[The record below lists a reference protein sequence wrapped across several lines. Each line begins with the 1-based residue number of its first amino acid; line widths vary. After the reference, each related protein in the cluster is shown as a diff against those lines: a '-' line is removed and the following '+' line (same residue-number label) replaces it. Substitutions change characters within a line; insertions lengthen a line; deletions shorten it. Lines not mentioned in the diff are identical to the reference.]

1 MRQWL
6 VAVPGPGPASRNNLV
21 RPRPLA
27 ADLRRLG
34 EPDGAENLV
43 AATCERIAAVEPVV
57 HAFVPEPDRQG
68 RLMHAVAAA
77 RGPWRGVSVGV
88 KDIIRV
94 DGLPTRAG
102 SDLPETELAG
112 PQASVVTRL
121 LGVGAL
127 VAGKTVT
134 AEFAVVAPGPTA
146 NPHALGHT
154 PGGSSSGSAAAV
166 AAGMVPLAL
175 GTQTIAS
182 IIRPAAYCGVVGFR
196 ASRGRVGLDGVLAN
210 SPSLDALGWFTADVE
225 SAALAAEIIVSDWR
239 GPVGASSLVLGV
251 PSDRFLAEASAEAR
265 QVFADQLR
273 VLRDAGY
280 QVRRASL
287 FDDFEEI
294 SRQIFVINRWEL
306 AAVHSG
312 WFSRHEA
319 RYRPETA
326 TAIRQGQDL
335 NPDAYQSALAWL
347 TGFVESVTETSAA
360 AGVDVWLTP
369 SATGTAPAGLGST
382 GNSVMSVPFSLLG
395 GPAVSVPAG
404 ADHQGLPWGLQCAG
418 LPGTDEQ
425 LMAAAAGIETVI
437 AAHRTDV

>member
-1 MRQWL
+1 
-6 VAVPGPGPASRNNLV
+6 
-21 RPRPLA
+21 
-27 ADLRRLG
+27 
-34 EPDGAENLV
+34 
-43 AATCERIAAVEPVV
+43 
-57 HAFVPEPDRQG
+57 
-68 RLMHAVAAA
+68 
-77 RGPWRGVSVGV
+77 
-88 KDIIRV
+88 
-94 DGLPTRAG
+94 
-102 SDLPETELAG
+102 
-112 PQASVVTRL
+112 
-121 LGVGAL
+121 
-127 VAGKTVT
+127 
-134 AEFAVVAPGPTA
+134 
-146 NPHALGHT
+146 
-154 PGGSSSGSAAAV
+154 
-166 AAGMVPLAL
+166 
-175 GTQTIAS
+175 
-182 IIRPAAYCGVVGFR
+182 
-196 ASRGRVGLDGVLAN
+196 
-210 SPSLDALGWFTADVE
+210 
-225 SAALAAEIIVSDWR
+225 
-239 GPVGASSLVLGV
+239 V
-251 PSDRFLAEASAEAR
+251 PSDRFLAEASAEPR

-425 LMAAAAGIETVI
+425 LMAAAAGIETAI